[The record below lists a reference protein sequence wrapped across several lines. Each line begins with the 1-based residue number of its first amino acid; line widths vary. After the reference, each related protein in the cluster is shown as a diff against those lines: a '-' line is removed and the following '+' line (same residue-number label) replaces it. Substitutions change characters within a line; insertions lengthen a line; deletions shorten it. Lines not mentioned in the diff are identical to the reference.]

1 MEIVVCCHL
10 DATGMSALE
19 LEAAQMLFSVLGFC
33 TDMVLTALMQH
44 CVLFGEELSAQRS
57 SSLCMRLEL
66 GYQVACWGIDFRK
79 TKFIYVCKMQEY

>member
-10 DATGMSALE
+10 GATGVTALE
-19 LEAAQMLFSVLGFC
+19 SEAAQLLFAVLGFC

-44 CVLFGEELSAQRS
+44 WVLLAEELSAQRS
-57 SSLCMRLEL
+57 SLCMCLEL

-79 TKFIYVCKMQEY
+79 TKFSYVCKLQEF

>member
-19 LEAAQMLFSVLGFC
+19 LEAAQMLFAVLGFC
-33 TDMVLTALMQH
+33 TDVVLTALMQH

-57 SSLCMRLEL
+57 SLCMSLEL
-66 GYQVACWGIDFRK
+66 GYRVACWGIDFRK
-79 TKFIYVCKMQEY
+79 IKFIYVCKMQEY